1 MNVYTNFF
9 YIIRTGTKEGVEDKK
24 IKTAKK
30 FECFNYLIFL
40 GLFWRVSLLG
50 IVKTEMNDNVI

>member
-30 FECFNYLIFL
+30 FECFNYLTFL
-40 GLFWRVSLLG
+40 GLF
-50 IVKTEMNDNVI
+50 

>member
-1 MNVYTNFF
+1 MNVSRNYFWGGDMNVYTNFF

-30 FECFNYLIFL
+30 FECFNYLIF
-40 GLFWRVSLLG
+40 
-50 IVKTEMNDNVI
+50 